1 MTKINHNWNWRR
13 NQNGTSKKRKI
24 NIKNQWP
31 YGRRSAWKSLV
42 NFGKLLKWWSIYVIK
57 SIVEYFVYYN
67 QFHLIQNEIAVD
79 FVENSF
85 HRPKNVGSMRKYL
98 KLMDWLRTII
108 TLAWSTSI
116 CKYFEQTNNLQMKN
130 HLNTF
135 SVKNSSKREK
145 KKNRSPK
152 KNLPNREKK
161 TLQFNRK
168 NEVQLK
174 TSAINSTAW
183 IFEMLNFNDRVWSST
198 NINRSIRA
206 SHYTYVYAYAYLEYG
221 KKMT

>member
-79 FVENSF
+79 FVENCF

-108 TLAWSTSI
+108 TLAWLTSI

-130 HLNTF
+130 
-135 SVKNSSKREK
+135 SSKR
-145 KKNRSPK
+145 KNTDRQRK
-152 KNLPNREKK
+152 THRIERKK

-206 SHYTYVYAYAYLEYG
+206 SHYTYVYAYAYLENG